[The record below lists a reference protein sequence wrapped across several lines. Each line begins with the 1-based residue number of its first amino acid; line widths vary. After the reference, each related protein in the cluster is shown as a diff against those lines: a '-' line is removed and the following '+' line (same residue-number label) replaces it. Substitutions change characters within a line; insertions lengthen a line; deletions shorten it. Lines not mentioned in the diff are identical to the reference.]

1 MSIDASRDASSFP
14 GPLPDW
20 LSGLA
25 AMLQPPAARF
35 GPDVLAT
42 QGRDVAFEHDPA
54 STRISN
60 ETGAGQRS
68 RWDASTEVSVAVA
81 EQPGAP
87 VRVHYQ
93 ADMPRSAATPE
104 AMRSINPLDPGSWP
118 PGTRVELAGG
128 DHAGTPFEATFRN
141 LADANGVES
150 IDDVRLVMVKT
161 TETRAR
167 PVAELR
173 VMSGPAS
180 VFAAPTAHGPGS
192 PVLDREDFSVHT
204 LVQRDPG
211 HPDQRAALNHLL
223 VSGTLPDGTV
233 GVAETVS
240 PGSINALVSDVASGE
255 VNDVTWTFDDE
266 GRPLHAE
273 GTLTWLPGSGSMRDT
288 DSVENRAQSG
298 FRVDNGL
305 DRSEHTGHIFAYR
318 FVHGHGAV
326 NMFPQNGNFNTG
338 AYARLEQEW
347 ADWLDAG
354 MDVDI
359 RVELAPSG
367 ALRPDQVVVDYAVTD
382 PASGSVVY
390 DPATTVFEN
399 AAGQVFD
406 SLSRAEIGRLI
417 ADIA

>member
-1 MSIDASRDASSFP
+1 MSIDALRLPDR
-14 GPLPDW
+14 LPDW
-20 LSGLA
+20 VSALVSALQGA
-25 AMLQPPAARF
+25 AGRFDPAVVA
-35 GPDVLAT
+35 AE
-42 QGRDVAFEHDPA
+42 GRGVAFEHDPA
-54 STRISN
+54 STRIVN
-60 ETGAGQRS
+60 ESSAGQRTT
-68 RWDASTEVSVAVA
+68 WDASTEVAVVAA
-81 EQPGAP
+81 GDRGAP
-87 VRVHYQ
+87 IRVSYH
-93 ADMPRSAATPE
+93 ADLPRAVATPE
-104 AMRSINPLDPGSWP
+104 TMRALNPLDPSTWP

-128 DHAGTPFEATFRN
+128 DHVGTPFEATFRS
-141 LADANGVES
+141 LADANGIES
-150 IDDVRLVMVKT
+150 IDEVRLVLVKT
-161 TETRAR
+161 TETKAR

-173 VMSGPAS
+173 VMSGPAH
-180 VFAAPTAHGPGS
+180 VFDAPTAHGPGS

-204 LVQRDPG
+204 FVQRNPG
-211 HPDQRAALNHLL
+211 DADQRAVLAHLL

-255 VNDVTWTFDDE
+255 VNDVTWTFDE
-266 GRPLHAE
+266 RGRPLQAE

-298 FRVDNGL
+298 FRVEHGL

-359 RVELAPSG
+359 RIELAPAG
-367 ALRPDQVVVDYAVTD
+367 ALRPDQVVVEYSVTD
-382 PASGSVVY
+382 PASGTVVY

-406 SLSRAEIGRLI
+406 RLSRAEIGKLI

>member
-1 MSIDASRDASSFP
+1 M
-14 GPLPDW
+14 
-20 LSGLA
+20 
-25 AMLQPPAARF
+25 
-35 GPDVLAT
+35 
-42 QGRDVAFEHDPA
+42 
-54 STRISN
+54 
-60 ETGAGQRS
+60 
-68 RWDASTEVSVAVA
+68 
-81 EQPGAP
+81 
-87 VRVHYQ
+87 
-93 ADMPRSAATPE
+93 
-104 AMRSINPLDPGSWP
+104 
-118 PGTRVELAGG
+118 
-128 DHAGTPFEATFRN
+128 
-141 LADANGVES
+141 
-150 IDDVRLVMVKT
+150 
-161 TETRAR
+161 
-167 PVAELR
+167 
-173 VMSGPAS
+173 
-180 VFAAPTAHGPGS
+180 
-192 PVLDREDFSVHT
+192 LDREDFSVHT

-233 GVAETVS
+233 GVVETVS

-255 VNDVTWTFDDE
+255 VNDVTWSFDDQ
-266 GRPLHAE
+266 GRPLQAE

-359 RVELAPSG
+359 RVELAPAG
-367 ALRPDQVVVDYAVTD
+367 ALRPDQVVVEYSVTD
-382 PASGSVVY
+382 PDSGKVVY
-390 DPATTVFEN
+390 DPSTTVFEN

-406 SLSRAEIGRLI
+406 SLSRAEIGRLVAEI
-417 ADIA
+417 A